1 MAPAL
6 ISQGLHAECSLLH
19 FSCVELYL
27 NENNSSAVFLFVVSV
42 ALVRALMSFGSF
54 ERGVLLSFGR
64 R

>member
-19 FSCVELYL
+19 FSCAELYL

-42 ALVRALMSFGSF
+42 ALVRALMSFTSF
-54 ERGVLLSFGR
+54 EKGVLLSFGR

>member
-19 FSCVELYL
+19 FSCAELYL

-42 ALVRALMSFGSF
+42 ALVCALMSFGSF
-54 ERGVLLSFGR
+54 ERGCSLLEEYR
-64 R
+64 